1 MHSPLPRDLEFMKK
15 LSPAEMVQ
23 SLMVSTAS
31 TSAFVAEMTHRY
43 CALVEEQDT
52 GKLQNQI
59 SKLEK
64 KLAVSESEKAELQRQ
79 LKEAEAK
86 GEEAEVTINSLRSA
100 LEEEQ
105 KRGDQVKKSHEQALN
120 SVGASAVEAFRRS
133 EAFTK
138 DLGQLLTPNFMF
150 GFTSGVDAAAAHLS
164 SEALES
170 LKNNDS
176 YNEDSKELCDRM
188 AEGLQ
193 AGRNLAEVQNEF
205 NKWLSELDEVFE
217 EGEEAGEDEAGG
229 DIGEEHGE
237 ELHPG
242 RGESGEKAAH
252 DGAETGNGAETGV

>member
-1 MHSPLPRDLEFMKK
+1 
-15 LSPAEMVQ
+15 MVQ
-23 SLMVSTAS
+23 NLMVTTAS
-31 TSAFVAEMTHRY
+31 NSAFVAEMTHRY
-43 CALVEEQDT
+43 CALLEEQDS

-79 LKEAEAK
+79 LKEAETK
-86 GEEAEVTINSLRSA
+86 DEEAVATINSLRSA

-105 KRGDQVKKSHEQALN
+105 KRGDEVKKSHEQDLESA
-120 SVGASAVEAFRRS
+120 GASAVDAFRNS
-133 EAFTK
+133 EGFTR
-138 DLGQLLTPNFMF
+138 DLGQLLAPSFMF
-150 GFTSGVDAAAAHLS
+150 GFTSAVEEAAAHLS

-170 LKNNDS
+170 LKDNAN

-193 AGRNLAEVQNEF
+193 SGRNLSEVRDEF

-217 EGEEAGEDEAGG
+217 EGQGEEAGGEEAGG
-229 DIGEEHGE
+229 NIGEEQGGG

-242 RGESGEKAAH
+242 GEETGEKATQE
-252 DGAETGNGAETGV
+252 GAETGEGAETRV

>member
-1 MHSPLPRDLEFMKK
+1 
-15 LSPAEMVQ
+15 MVQ

-79 LKEAEAK
+79 LKKAEAK
-86 GEEAEVTINSLRSA
+86 GEEAEVTMNSLRSA

-105 KRGDQVKKSHEQALN
+105 KRGDEVKKSHEQALN

-170 LKNNDS
+170 LKDNDS

-193 AGRNLAEVQNEF
+193 AGRNLAE
-205 NKWLSELDEVFE
+205 
-217 EGEEAGEDEAGG
+217 GEEAGEDEAEG
-229 DIGEEHGE
+229 DIGEEHEE

-242 RGESGEKAAH
+242 GGESAEKAAQE
-252 DGAETGNGAETGV
+252 GAETGNGAETGV